1 MRIAIFTET
10 FLPKVDGIVTRLR
23 FTIAELQRQGDSV
36 LVFAPGEGPT
46 EYEGAQVVRMPG
58 SRFPLY
64 PELTLSFPSA
74 SFRRRLVEFR
84 PDVIHTADPASLGI
98 AAIYY
103 ADVLK
108 LPLVVSYHTRL
119 PKYLHY
125 YGLGVLEPLTWKLLR
140 LRHHKADVNLCTST
154 PMMEELRSHGIER
167 VHLWPPAVDTDLFH
181 PRFASR
187 TMRNR
192 LSFGC
197 PEDPLLLYVGRL
209 SPEKNIEQLRSVL
222 ETVPRSRLAV
232 VGGGPHQPSLE
243 KHFAGTNTSFA
254 GYLQGQALAE
264 AMASADI
271 LLLPS
276 QTETLGLVLIEGMAA
291 GCVVVGARSGGIP
304 DIIQNGVNGFLFDP
318 GQNGDLQRVVQRIVS
333 QPALAAAVRQR
344 AREQAEGW
352 SWTAATRQLKLHYG
366 AAIARPRRDK
376 GAQPI
381 WMKATKKTAISVIKW
396 VLP

>member
-74 SFRRRLVEFR
+74 SFRRRLLEFQ

-103 ADVLK
+103 ADVLQ

-125 YGLGVLEPLTWKLLR
+125 YGLGALEPLTWKLLR
-140 LRHHKADVNLCTST
+140 LRHNKADVNLCTST

-167 VHLWPPAVDTDLFH
+167 VRLWPPAVDTEVFH
-181 PRFASR
+181 PRFSSVA
-187 TMRNR
+187 MREK
-192 LSFGC
+192 LSNGGV
-197 PEDPLLLYVGRL
+197 EDPLLLYVGRL

-222 ETVPRSRLAV
+222 EAVPRSRLAV
-232 VGGGPHQPSLE
+232 VGGGPHRLSLE
-243 KHFAGTNTSFA
+243 KHFAGTRTSFA
-254 GYLQGQALAE
+254 GYLQGQTLAE

-271 LLLPS
+271 LILPS
-276 QTETLGLVLIEGMAA
+276 QTETLGLVLIEAMAA
-291 GCVVVGARSGGIP
+291 GCVAVGARSGGIP
-304 DIIQNGVNGFLFDP
+304 DIVENGVNGFLFDP
-318 GQNGDLQRVVQRIVS
+318 AQNGDLQRVVRRIVR
-333 QPALAAAVRQR
+333 QPELAAAVRLR
-344 AREQAEGW
+344 ARHQAEQW
-352 SWTAATRQLKLHYG
+352 SWAA
-366 AAIARPRRDK
+366 A
-376 GAQPI
+376 
-381 WMKATKKTAISVIKW
+381 
-396 VLP
+396 